1 MGSEILLLL
10 LGSVALLLWGVRM
23 VRTGVLRAH
32 GTLLRRALG
41 SAARHR
47 LNAFGGGIAGAF
59 ALQSSTAVAV
69 IIGAFAGQG
78 LVSTS
83 AALAVMLGADLGTS
97 LAAQLLALD
106 VKWLW
111 SVLLAAG
118 VPLFLTAGT
127 DRRKGTARL
136 AIGLGLILLA
146 LTQMD
151 HAIALLRDSPVMAMI
166 LQTLAAEKLLGFLLG
181 AIVTWL
187 LHSSLAFVLLTLT
200 LAGSGLVGPEL
211 AVSLVLG
218 ANAGGAAAPVL
229 SLAHSGPA
237 ARRVAWGHLVIRG
250 GTAVV
255 LLPFAAPLGAAL
267 HAIFPN
273 PAVLVAMA
281 HTGFNLCGSIVGMP
295 MIDRVGRLLERLIPD
310 AELSA
315 DAGAPRHLDPT
326 VLDNPAEAL
335 ACATREAITLGER
348 VSTMLAESWT
358 AIETGD
364 PLRIKAVEQAD
375 DAVDRLH
382 EAIKLYI
389 VQASRAELGEE
400 ESGRAVEILGFIM
413 NLEHVGDILD
423 KSLMELAEKR
433 GRLGLSF
440 SAEGLAELHAFHARI
455 METMRLSLNVFT
467 TRDIGL
473 ARRLFADKSGLRAAE
488 RDAAQRHFS
497 RLREGVAESLE
508 TSAIHLDMI
517 RDLKR
522 IHGHLTSVAYPI
534 LEAAGELAESR
545 LRQREAEQHPPGRD
559 HGVTPARA

>member
-23 VRTGVLRAH
+23 VRTGMLRAY

-41 SAARHR
+41 TASRR
-47 LNAFGGGIAGAF
+47 RINAFGGGIVAAF

-97 LAAQLLALD
+97 FAAQLLALD

-111 SVLLAAG
+111 SVLLFAG
-118 VPLFLTAGT
+118 VPVFLSAQS

-136 AIGLGLILLA
+136 MIGLGLILLA
-146 LTQMD
+146 LSQME
-151 HAIALLRDSPVMAMI
+151 HAIDLLKTSPVMAMI
-166 LQTLAAEKLLGFLLG
+166 LQTLAAEKLLAFLLG
-181 AIVTWL
+181 ALVTWL
-187 LHSSLAFVLLTLT
+187 LHSSLAFVMLTLS
-200 LAGSGLVGPEL
+200 LASSGLVGPEL
-211 AVSLVLG
+211 AVALVLG

-229 SLAHSGPA
+229 SLSSAGPA
-237 ARRVAWGHLVIRG
+237 ARRVAIGHFIIRG
-250 GTAVV
+250 GAAAI
-255 LLPFAAPLGAAL
+255 LLPFAWPLGQGLSAVFA
-267 HAIFPN
+267 N

-281 HTGFNLCGSIVGMP
+281 HTGFNLCGSILGMP
-295 MIDRVGRLLERLIPD
+295 LIDVIGRMLERWIPD
-310 AELSA
+310 AQLSA
-315 DAGAPRHLDPT
+315 DAGAPRHLDAS
-326 VLDNPAEAL
+326 VLDSPAEAL
-335 ACATREAITLGER
+335 ACATRESIVLGER
-348 VSTMLAESWT
+348 VSAMLAESWN

-364 PLRIKAVEQAD
+364 PRHIKAVAQAD

-382 EAIKLYI
+382 EAIKLYL
-389 VQASRAELGEE
+389 VQASRSEMDQE

-440 SAEGLAELHAFHARI
+440 SAQGLAELRAFHGRI

-467 TRDIGL
+467 TRDMGL

-488 RDAAQRHFS
+488 RDAAYLHFQ

-508 TSAIHLDMI
+508 TSAIHLDML

-522 IHGHLTSVAYPI
+522 IHGHLTAVAYPI

-545 LRQREAEQHPPGRD
+545 LREREAGL
-559 HGVTPARA
+559 TPARA

>member
-41 SAARHR
+41 SAARRR
-47 LNAFGGGIAGAF
+47 LNAFAGGIAGAF

-97 LAAQLLALD
+97 FAAQLLALD

-118 VPLFLTAGT
+118 VPLFLTAQT

-146 LTQMD
+146 LSQMD
-151 HAIALLRDSPVMAMI
+151 HAIALLRTSPVMAMI
-166 LQTLAAEKLLGFLLG
+166 LQTLAAEKLLAFLLG
-181 AIVTWL
+181 AVVTWL

-211 AVSLVLG
+211 AVALVLG

-237 ARRVAWGHLVIRG
+237 AKRVAWGHLLIRG
-250 GTAVV
+250 GAAVI
-255 LLPFAAPLGAAL
+255 LLPFALPLGDAL
-267 HAIFPN
+267 HAVFPN
-273 PAVLVAMA
+273 PATLVAMA
-281 HTGFNLCGSIVGMP
+281 HTGFNLCSSAVGMP
-295 MIDRVGRLLERLIPD
+295 LIDVIGRLLERWIPD
-310 AELSA
+310 AALSA

-326 VLDNPAEAL
+326 VLDSPAEAL
-335 ACATREAITLGER
+335 GCATREAIVLGER
-348 VSTMLAESWT
+348 VSAMLGESWN

-389 VQASRAELGEE
+389 VQASRAEMDQE
-400 ESGRAVEILGFIM
+400 ESARAVEILSFIM

-440 SAEGLAELHAFHARI
+440 SPEGLAELRAFHARI

-467 TRDIGL
+467 TRDMGL

-488 RDAAQRHFS
+488 RDAAQLHFS

-545 LRQREAEQHPPGRD
+545 LREREAGLRPPGRD
-559 HGVTPARA
+559 PGVAPARA

>member
-23 VRTGVLRAH
+23 VRTGMLRAH

-41 SAARHR
+41 SAARKR
-47 LNAFGGGIAGAF
+47 LNAFLGGIAGAF

-97 LAAQLLALD
+97 FAAQLLALD

-118 VPLFLTAGT
+118 VPLFLSAAT

-166 LQTLAAEKLLGFLLG
+166 LRTLAAEKLLAFLLG
-181 AIVTWL
+181 AVLTVM
-187 LHSSLAFVLLTLT
+187 LHSSLAFVMLTLS

-211 AVSLVLG
+211 AVALVLG
-218 ANAGGAAAPVL
+218 ANAGGAIAPVL
-229 SLAHSGPA
+229 SLAHSSAA
-237 ARRVAWGHLVIRG
+237 ARRAAWGHLVIRG
-250 GTAVV
+250 GTAVI
-255 LLPFAAPLGAAL
+255 LIPFAYPLGETL
-267 HAIFPN
+267 HAVFPN
-273 PAVLVAMA
+273 PAILVAMA
-281 HTGFNLCGSIVGMP
+281 HTGFNLCGSILGMP
-295 MIDRVGRLLERLIPD
+295 LIDVIGRLLERWIPD

-315 DAGAPRHLDPT
+315 DAGAPRHLDPA

-335 ACATREAITLGER
+335 ACATREAIGLGER
-348 VSTMLAESWT
+348 VSAMLGESWA

-389 VQASRAELGEE
+389 VQASRAEMDEE
-400 ESGRAVEILGFIM
+400 ESARSVEILGFIM

-440 SAEGLAELHAFHARI
+440 SAEGLEELRAFHARI

-467 TRDIGL
+467 TRDMGL

-497 RLREGVAESLE
+497 RLRDGVAESLE

-522 IHGHLTSVAYPI
+522 IHGHLTAVAYPI

-545 LRQREAEQHPPGRD
+545 LRERSTGLK
-559 HGVTPARA
+559 PARA

>member
-23 VRTGVLRAH
+23 VRTGMLRAH

-41 SAARHR
+41 AAARKR
-47 LNAFGGGIAGAF
+47 LKAFLGGIAGAF

-97 LAAQLLALD
+97 FAAQLLALD

-118 VPLFLTAGT
+118 VPLFLTAQT
-127 DRRKGTARL
+127 DQRKGTARL

-166 LQTLAAEKLLGFLLG
+166 LQTLAAEKLLAFLLG
-181 AIVTWL
+181 AVLTVM
-187 LHSSLAFVLLTLT
+187 LHSSLAFVMLTLS

-211 AVSLVLG
+211 AVALVLG
-218 ANAGGAAAPVL
+218 ANAGGAIAPVL
-229 SLAHSGPA
+229 SLAHSSAA
-237 ARRVAWGHLVIRG
+237 ARRAAWGHLAIRG
-250 GTAVV
+250 GTAVI
-255 LLPFAAPLGAAL
+255 LIPFAWYLGEAL
-267 HAIFPN
+267 HAVFSS

-281 HTGFNLCGSIVGMP
+281 HTGFNLCGSFVGLP
-295 MIDRVGRLLERLIPD
+295 LIDPIGRLLERLIPD

-315 DAGAPRHLDPT
+315 DSGAPRHLDPA

-335 ACATREAITLGER
+335 ACATRETIGLGER
-348 VSTMLAESWT
+348 VSAMLAESWA

-364 PLRIKAVEQAD
+364 PLRIKAVEHAD

-389 VQASRAELGEE
+389 VQASRAEMNGEE
-400 ESGRAVEILGFIM
+400 SARAVEILGFVM

-433 GRLGLSF
+433 GKLGLSF
-440 SAEGLAELHAFHARI
+440 SPQGLTELRAFHARI

-467 TRDIGL
+467 TRDMGL

-488 RDAAQRHFS
+488 RDAAQLHFS

-545 LRQREAEQHPPGRD
+545 LREREAGLRPPGRD
-559 HGVTPARA
+559 PGVAPARA

>member
-23 VRTGVLRAH
+23 VRTGMLRAY

-41 SAARHR
+41 TASRQR
-47 LNAFGGGIAGAF
+47 INAFGGGIVAAF

-69 IIGAFAGQG
+69 IIGSFAGQG

-97 LAAQLLALD
+97 FAAQLLALD

-118 VPLFLTAGT
+118 VPLFLTAQGE
-127 DRRKGTARL
+127 RRKGTARL
-136 AIGLGLILLA
+136 MIGLGLILLA
-146 LTQMD
+146 LSQMD
-151 HAIALLRDSPVMAMI
+151 HAIALLRDSATMAMI
-166 LQTLAAEKLLGFLLG
+166 LQTLAAEKLLAFLLG
-181 AIVTWL
+181 AIVTWM

-211 AVSLVLG
+211 AVALVLG
-218 ANAGGAAAPVL
+218 ANAGGAAAPVI
-229 SLAHSGPA
+229 SLNQSGPA
-237 ARRVAWGHLVIRG
+237 ARRVAWGHLIIRG
-250 GTAVV
+250 GAALI
-255 LLPFAAPLGAAL
+255 LLPFAALLGQGLYAL
-267 HAIFPN
+267 FPN
-273 PAVLVAMA
+273 PATLVAMA
-281 HTGFNLCGSIVGMP
+281 HTGFNLCGSLLGLP
-295 MIDRVGRLLERLIPD
+295 LIDLIGRGLERVIPD
-310 AELSA
+310 IGLSA
-315 DAGAPRHLDPT
+315 DAGAPRHLDPA
-326 VLDNPAEAL
+326 VLDTPVEAL
-335 ACATREAITLGER
+335 ACATREAMVLGER
-348 VSTMLAESWT
+348 VTAMLAESWA

-364 PLRIKAVEQAD
+364 PLRIRNVEQAD

-389 VQASRAELGEE
+389 VQASRSEMGAE
-400 ESGRAVEILGFIM
+400 ESARSVEILGFIM

-423 KSLMELAEKR
+423 KSLMELAAKR

-440 SAEGLAELHAFHARI
+440 SAEGLAELRAFHGRI

-467 TRDIGL
+467 TRDMGL

-488 RDAAQRHFS
+488 RDAAQLHFS
-497 RLREGVAESLE
+497 RLREGRSESLE

-545 LRQREAEQHPPGRD
+545 LREREAGL
-559 HGVTPARA
+559 TPLRA

>member
-23 VRTGVLRAH
+23 VRTGMLRAH

-41 SAARHR
+41 SAARRR
-47 LNAFGGGIAGAF
+47 LNAFAGGIAGAF

-97 LAAQLLALD
+97 FAAQLLALD

-118 VPLFLTAGT
+118 VPLFLTAQT

-151 HAIALLRDSPVMAMI
+151 HAIALLRESPVMAMI
-166 LQTLAAEKLLGFLLG
+166 LRTLAAEKLLAFLLG
-181 AIVTWL
+181 AVVTVM

-211 AVSLVLG
+211 AVALVLG
-218 ANAGGAAAPVL
+218 ANAGGAVAPVL
-229 SLAHSGPA
+229 SLAHSGAA
-237 ARRVAWGHLVIRG
+237 ARRVAWGHLAIRG
-250 GTAVV
+250 GTAVI
-255 LLPFAAPLGAAL
+255 LLPFALPLGEAL
-267 HAIFPN
+267 HAVFPH
-273 PAVLVAMA
+273 PATLVAMA
-281 HTGFNLCGSIVGMP
+281 HTGFNLCGSLIGLP
-295 MIDRVGRLLERLIPD
+295 MIDVIGRLLERWIPD
-310 AELSA
+310 APLSA
-315 DAGAPRHLDPT
+315 DAGAPRHLDSA

-335 ACATREAITLGER
+335 ACATREAIVLGER
-348 VSTMLAESWT
+348 VSAMLGESWT

-382 EAIKLYI
+382 EAIKLYL
-389 VQASRAELGEE
+389 VQASRAEMDAE
-400 ESGRAVEILGFIM
+400 ESARAVEILGFIM

-440 SAEGLAELHAFHARI
+440 SAEGLAELRAFHARI

-467 TRDIGL
+467 TRDMGL

-488 RDAAQRHFS
+488 RDAAQLHFS

-508 TSAIHLDMI
+508 TSAIHLDMV

-545 LRQREAEQHPPGRD
+545 LRERQTGLA
-559 HGVTPARA
+559 PARA

>member
-23 VRTGVLRAH
+23 VRTGMLRAH

-41 SAARHR
+41 SAARRR
-47 LNAFGGGIAGAF
+47 LNAFAGGIAGAF

-97 LAAQLLALD
+97 FAAQLLALD

-118 VPLFLTAGT
+118 VPLFLSAQT

-151 HAIALLRDSPVMAMI
+151 HAITLLRASPVMAMI
-166 LQTLAAEKLLGFLLG
+166 LRTLAAEKLLAFLLG
-181 AIVTWL
+181 AVLTVM
-187 LHSSLAFVLLTLT
+187 LHSSLAFVMLTLS

-211 AVSLVLG
+211 AVALVLG
-218 ANAGGAAAPVL
+218 ANAGGAIAPVL
-229 SLAHSGPA
+229 SLAHSSAA
-237 ARRVAWGHLVIRG
+237 ARRAAWGHLMLRG
-250 GTAVV
+250 GTAV
-255 LLPFAAPLGAAL
+255 LLIPFASPLGEAL
-267 HAIFPN
+267 HAVFPN
-273 PAVLVAMA
+273 PTMLVAMA
-281 HTGFNLCGSIVGMP
+281 HTGFNLCGSILGMP
-295 MIDRVGRLLERLIPD
+295 LIDLVGRLLERWIPD

-315 DAGAPRHLDPT
+315 DAGAPRHLDPA

-335 ACATREAITLGER
+335 ACATREAIVLGER
-348 VSTMLAESWT
+348 VSAMLGESWA

-375 DAVDRLH
+375 DGVDRLH

-389 VQASRAELGEE
+389 VQASRAEMDGEE
-400 ESGRAVEILGFIM
+400 SARSVEILGFIM

-440 SAEGLAELHAFHARI
+440 SAEGLAELRAFHARI

-467 TRDIGL
+467 TRDMGL

-488 RDAAQRHFS
+488 RDAAQQHFS

-522 IHGHLTSVAYPI
+522 IHAHLTAVAYPI

-545 LRQREAEQHPPGRD
+545 LRERKTGL
-559 HGVTPARA
+559 TPARA